1 MAKPIV
7 EATAKQGRIL
17 RVDVPFDE
25 AVTVLRQVG
34 CRYPISV
41 KDLALARM
49 EKGKSHSLSQNGS
62 YIREGVLYFQDAQ
75 PILALNSPLLDL
87 GLAKQAV
94 QANREGR
101 YFSTQD
107 GKMYEKFAKLAE
119 QGKNQEPE
127 KRKAFYLP
135 KANCTLTKEDADFNN
150 ILRSLFKGEKAVDN
164 YLEFN
169 GQGIPLYVVDPS
181 TVKAQKGTLLTQLWF
196 RDLDSGSGLDGSG
209 YLYDDDGV
217 RGVLRDSERATAS
230 EVKPTK
236 MPYTPSQL
244 TQMSKLIQGVRAGN
258 LPASRLEK
266 VAEFLGRLK
275 Q

>member
-196 RDLDSGSGLDGSG
+196 GDLGYRSVLNGDRDLYCGS
-209 YLYDDDGV
+209 GV
-217 RGVLRDSERATAS
+217 RGVPDSAEGTAAKNS
-230 EVKPTK
+230 EVYSPAQISAVLKTK
-236 MPYTPSQL
+236 GL
-244 TQMSKLIQGVRAGN
+244 TGIERILIDGLR
-258 LPASRLEK
+258 
-266 VAEFLGRLK
+266 
-275 Q
+275 